1 MKDLKLCRVN
11 DLDDIFYATK
21 ESQGTNNAILAIRY
35 VLFDDTSVLKD
46 KKPNP
51 NKYQYIS
58 TINNARKK
66 AMLLQTDDLAH
77 IIIKYCM
84 ASFGLRN
91 QDFTI
96 TDEDFIIEQKR
107 LDRLELSP
115 YEMIERVAFA
125 AMGNP
130 VLAYNFLYQNKK
142 LLCEVVNYMIEERYI
157 SELKDAIDNFSG
169 IIDNDDMKTEL
180 KAEYYNAYFEL
191 DEVFSEIKR
200 NNPEYIK

>member
-21 ESQGTNNAILAIRY
+21 ESQGTNNAILAIKY
-35 VLFDDTSVLKD
+35 VLFNDTSVLKG
-46 KKPNP
+46 KKANP

-77 IIIKYCM
+77 IMIKYCM

-91 QDFTI
+91 KDFTI
-96 TDEDFIIEQKR
+96 TDEEFVIEQKR
-107 LDRLELSP
+107 LNRLDLSP
-115 YEMIERVAFA
+115 YEVIERIAFA
-125 AMGNP
+125 AIGNP
-130 VLAYNFLYQNKK
+130 SLAYSFLFDNKK
-142 LLCEVVNYMIEERYI
+142 LLSEVVSYMIEERYI
-157 SELKDAIDNFSG
+157 SELKDALDNFNG
-169 IIDNDDMKTEL
+169 IIKNEEMNTDL
-180 KAEYYNAYFEL
+180 RYEYHHAYNNL
-191 DEVFSEIKR
+191 DEAFYEIKK